1 MRTQLSD
8 GWTCRPKG
16 ALATEAQAVHVPHD
30 AMLWDPREA
39 GAPSGENLGWIRAR
53 DYLYERTLEVDHLDE
68 GGRVLLEFEGV
79 YHNATVRINGKVVGT
94 HDYGYTGFTLDVS
107 DAVRVGERNLLEVEA
122 LNADQPNSRWYTG
135 TGIYRPVWLW
145 VLPARHV
152 LPHGIRVTT
161 TSINPPAISVE
172 VRTSDGG
179 EAAIELLDGSTIL
192 ARSTTRGGVA
202 AFSLPAARTWSP
214 ASPKLYTCHVQ
225 AGDDVRDV
233 RFGIRT
239 VSLSKEEGL
248 LVNGERT
255 ILKGG
260 CVHHDNGILG
270 AAGHPTAERRKAR
283 ILREAGFTAV
293 RCAHNPCSAA
303 FLDACDEL
311 GLLVLDEYADMWY
324 IHKTRFD
331 YADKVEQ
338 NYVRDLAEM
347 VGKDYNH
354 PSVIMYSIGNEVSE
368 TAQGRGI
375 ELTRRM
381 TETLH
386 SQDPTR
392 PVTCGVN
399 IFFNFLSSIG
409 LGVYSDKKAERAAK
423 GKGGESG
430 SAFFNR
436 LAGLMGA
443 GFMKAGAMLPA
454 CDRLTRDAFAAMDV
468 AGYNYGIRRYRH
480 DLQKYPGRMILG
492 TETFCSDAGRFM
504 NTAANNPR
512 LIGDFVWSA
521 QDYLGEVG
529 IGAWEYRDV
538 APNLQKSLGWVAAGA
553 GRIDLTGK
561 PLAEMAYLQVAYGQR
576 TVALGVVPVNH
587 TTDTHSPSAW
597 RMSNARESWAWD
609 GCEDR
614 KAHVEVYARA
624 ARVRLS
630 LNGTPQG
637 EKPVGADFRVSFD
650 VPYHAGKLVAEA
662 LDSTGTVTSTA
673 SLRSAGKKT
682 QLFVEAEQGQIAPDG
697 LGFVRLRYA
706 DGQGIT
712 KPLASGEICVSV
724 DGGELVALGS
734 AAPYN
739 ERSYLSHVTDTYFG
753 EALAVVRPSGAGLVT
768 LSATSPHGAA
778 EAQIA
783 VRASDRTESERG
795 A

>member
-16 ALATEAQAVHVPHD
+16 APEGEARAVHVPHD

-39 GAPSGENLGWIRAR
+39 GAPSGENLGWVCAR
-53 DYLYERTLEVDHLDE
+53 DYLYERTLEVGRLDE
-68 GGRVLLEFEGV
+68 GDRILLEFEGV
-79 YHNATVRINGKVVGT
+79 YRNATVRVNGEVVGT
-94 HDYGYTGFTLDVS
+94 HDYGYTGFTLDVT
-107 DAVRVGERNLLEVEA
+107 DAVNVGEKNLLEVEA
-122 LNADQPNSRWYTG
+122 QNADQPNCRWYTG

-145 VLPARHV
+145 ILPATHV
-152 LPHGIRVTT
+152 LPHGIRVT
-161 TSINPPAISVE
+161 SAGIKPPAVTVE
-172 VRTSDGG
+172 VHTSNDT
-179 EAAIELLDGSTIL
+179 EATIELLDGTTVL
-192 ARSTTRGGVA
+192 AKGETTEGVA
-202 AFSLPAARTWSP
+202 EFTLPNARLWSP
-214 ASPKLYTCHVQ
+214 ANPRLYTCRAQV
-225 AGDDVRDV
+225 GNDVREE

-239 VSLSKEEGL
+239 VSLSREEGL
-248 LVNGERT
+248 LVNGVRT

-260 CVHHDNGILG
+260 CIHHDNGILG

-283 ILREAGFTAV
+283 ILHEAGFTAV

-331 YADKVEQ
+331 YAGKVEQ
-338 NYVRDLAEM
+338 NFARDLADM
-347 VGKDYNH
+347 VRKDYNH

-368 TAQGRGI
+368 TAQARGI

-381 TETLH
+381 TQTLH
-386 SQDPTR
+386 TLDPTR

-409 LGVYSDKKAERAAK
+409 LGVYSDRKAERAAR

-443 GFMKAGAMLPA
+443 NFMKAGAMLPA

-480 DLQKYPGRMILG
+480 DLRKYPERLILG

-504 NTAANNPR
+504 DIAADNPR

-538 APNLQKSLGWVAAGA
+538 APNLQKSLGWIAAGA

-561 PLAEMAYLQVAYGQR
+561 SLAEMAYLQVAYGEK
-576 TVALGVVPVNH
+576 VIALGVVPVNH
-587 TTDTHSPSAW
+587 TSDPHSPSAW
-597 RMSNARESWAWD
+597 RMSNARESWSWN
-609 GCEDR
+609 GCEG
-614 KAHVEVYARA
+614 KAARVEVYARA
-624 ARVRLS
+624 ARVRLL
-630 LNGTPQG
+630 LNGTTQG
-637 EKPVGADFRVSFD
+637 EKAVGTDLRVGFD
-650 VPYHAGKLVAEA
+650 VTYQPGELVAEA
-662 LDSTGTVTSTA
+662 LDAMGAVVATA
-673 SLRSAGKKT
+673 SLGSAGEET
-682 QLFVEAEQGQIAPDG
+682 ELFAEAEQTQIEPDG

-706 DGQGIT
+706 DGQGVT
-712 KPLASGEICVSV
+712 KPLASGEISV
-724 DGGELVALGS
+724 AVKNGELVALGS

-739 ERSYLSHVTDTYFG
+739 ERSYLSHATDTYFG
-753 EALAVVRPSGAGLVT
+753 EALAVVHPIGKGAVV
-768 LSATSPHGAA
+768 LSASSPHGSAA
-778 EAQIA
+778 VTIA
-783 VRASDRTESERG
+783 VRATKGTTSEG
-795 A
+795 